1 MMNCVKD
8 KNVLLLGGTGS
19 WAYGVIQELLVRGVG
34 KIRIF
39 ARNEYRMVKTLQK
52 FQRSCVEGVIGD
64 IRDAQA
70 VKNAMKDCQIVF
82 ELAALKHV
90 PICESMPFEAIET
103 NIIGTKIVIQCA
115 AESRVEKVVYV
126 STDKAVNANCTY
138 GCTKLLG
145 EKLILSA
152 NSKQQN
158 TKYIVFRGGNLLGS
172 AGSVLPV
179 FQSQIAETG
188 SVTLTDENMSRF
200 FITIERASRLL
211 VDAAEKGA
219 GGEIFL
225 PVMPSISIKNIAQ
238 YLLRKNNLNPDNIR
252 LIGIRPG
259 EKLHEQMIAESEIDF
274 LYQLNDDLVLIDKTD
289 AHGWKA
295 NSFVKKAVGY
305 RYNSSQ
311 DILNYTDTEKFLQ
324 AANI

>member
-1 MMNCVKD
+1 MNG
-8 KNVLLLGGTGS
+8 KNILIIGGTGS
-19 WAYGVIQELLVRGVG
+19 WAYGVIQELLQRGVN

-39 ARNEYRMVKTLQK
+39 ARNEYRMIKTLQK
-52 FQRSCVEGVIGD
+52 FDGSCVEAVIGD
-64 IRDAQA
+64 IRDFDA

-90 PICESMPFEAIET
+90 PICEAMPFEAIET
-103 NIIGTKIVIQCA
+103 NIIGTKNVIQCA
-115 AESRVEKVVYV
+115 ADTHVEKVIYV

-152 NSKQQN
+152 GSRQYD

-172 AGSVLPV
+172 SGSVLPI
-179 FQSQIAETG
+179 FQNQIAETG
-188 SVTLTDENMSRF
+188 SVTLTDEKMSRF

-211 VDAAEKGA
+211 ADAAEKGA

-225 PVMPSISIKNIAQ
+225 PVMPSVSIKNVAQ
-238 YLLRKNNLNPDNIR
+238 YLLRKNNLSPDNIQ

-259 EKLHEQMIAESEIDF
+259 EKLHEQMIAESEMEH
-274 LYQLNDDLVLIDKTD
+274 LYQLNEDLVFIDQTD
-289 AHGWKA
+289 YHGWRA
-295 NSFVKKAVGY
+295 NSFVQRAVGY
-305 RYNSSQ
+305 LYNSSLETL
-311 DILNYTDTEKFLQ
+311 DYADTDKFLR

>member
-1 MMNCVKD
+1 MNRMKD
-8 KNVLLLGGTGS
+8 KNVLLIGGTGS
-19 WAYGVIQELLVRGVG
+19 WAYGVIWELLVRGVS

-52 FQRSCVEGVIGD
+52 FQGGCVEGVIGD

-70 VKNAMKDCQIVF
+70 VKNAMKDCQFVF

-90 PICESMPFEAIET
+90 PICEAMPFEAIET
-103 NIIGTKIVIQCA
+103 NIIGTKNVIQCA
-115 AESRVEKVVYV
+115 AEAQVEKVIYA

-152 NSKQQN
+152 NNKQQN

-172 AGSVLPV
+172 AGSVLPI
-179 FQSQIAETG
+179 FQNQIAKTG
-188 SVTLTDENMSRF
+188 SVTLTDEKMSRF
-200 FITIERASRLL
+200 FITIEHASKLL
-211 VDAAEKGA
+211 VDVAERGA

-259 EKLHEQMIAESEIDF
+259 EKLHEQIVAESEMNF
-274 LYQLNDDLVLIDKTD
+274 LYQLNDELVLIDKTD
-289 AHGWKA
+289 AHGWRA
-295 NSFVKKAVGY
+295 NSFVKKAVDY
-305 RYNSSQ
+305 RYHSAQ
-311 DILNYTDTEKFLQ
+311 DILNYADTEKFLQ